1 MNGKTSNLLKK
12 RVFLFIVTLLDGL
25 LTKTTQGKTVAII
38 TNTNQLSPC
47 VPAMPNKAK
56 SLKNSVKQSL
66 EFYFKQLDGTPPND
80 FYDLLM
86 AQVEPPLLE
95 VVLKHTNN
103 NQSKA
108 AKLLGISRGTLRKKL
123 ALYNLSQS

>member
-1 MNGKTSNLLKK
+1 M
-12 RVFLFIVTLLDGL
+12 
-25 LTKTTQGKTVAII
+25 AII
-38 TNTNQLSPC
+38 TNNLNLSPR
-47 VPAMPNKAK
+47 VPIMPNKAK
-56 SLKNSVKQSL
+56 TLKNSVKQSL
-66 EFYFKQLDGTPPND
+66 EQYFSQLDGMPPND
-80 FYDLLM
+80 FYELLM

-123 ALYNLSQS
+123 MQYNMTDS